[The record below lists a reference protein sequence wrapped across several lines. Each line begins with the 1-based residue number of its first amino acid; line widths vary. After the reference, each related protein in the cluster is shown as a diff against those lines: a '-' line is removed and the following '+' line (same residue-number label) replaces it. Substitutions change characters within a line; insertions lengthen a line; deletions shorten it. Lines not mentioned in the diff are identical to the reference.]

1 MKVLITGGAGFIGQR
16 TGELLLKQGHQL
28 TILDNLSPPAHDGPP
43 ALPAGMDLVE
53 GDVRKR
59 EDWVKALKENEVVL
73 HLADHHD
80 YLPSFSKLFHVN
92 AVGTAILFELL
103 LEGKT
108 SVRRVVLGSSMALY
122 GEGKYRCGKD
132 RDVYP
137 QPRSLDALERGIW
150 DPPCPICGGAITP
163 MGTDESVARPAS
175 AYGLSKLAQEEMV
188 RLLGERHG
196 IEWIVLRYGAG
207 QGRAQPFQNAYYG
220 ALRIFALRLA
230 HDQTPQLLEDGHQL
244 RDFIDVDDVARANL
258 AALAGLPPGAY
269 NVASGRAHTLMDL
282 ARILL
287 RVAERDVAPETPGR
301 YRVGDARHSVPDV
314 SRMKAAGWEAQ
325 TGLEAMAREYWQWLT
340 AQPNL
345 DTYFEGA
352 DHLMERTG
360 TVRVALCPKTE
371 PAAFPSA
378 TRPSDGVM
386 ASGFMGPS
394 SSLGWRSLPSIS
406 TATR

>member
-16 TGELLLKQGHQL
+16 TGEHLMKQGHQV

-43 ALPAGMDLVE
+43 ALPAGMELVE

-80 YLPSFSKLFHVN
+80 YLPSFSKLFHIN

-108 SVRRVVLGSSMALY
+108 SVRRVVLGSSMAVY

-132 RDVYP
+132 GDVYP
-137 QPRSLDALERGIW
+137 QPRRVDALERGIW

-163 MGTDESVARPAS
+163 MITDESVARPTS
-175 AYGLSKLAQEEMV
+175 AYGLSKLAQEELV

-196 IEWIVLRYGAG
+196 IEWVILRYGAV

-220 ALRIFALRLA
+220 ALRIFSLRLA
-230 HDQTPQLLEDGHQL
+230 HNQTPQLLEDGNQL
-244 RDFIDVDDVARANL
+244 RDFIDVEDVARANV
-258 AALAGLPPGAY
+258 AALAGLAPGAY
-269 NVASGRAHTLMDL
+269 NVASGRAHTVMDL

-287 RVAERDVAPETPGR
+287 RVAERDIAPETPGR

-325 TGLEAMAREYWQWLT
+325 IGLEAMAREYWQWLT

-360 TVRVALCPKTE
+360 TVRVA
-371 PAAFPSA
+371 
-378 TRPSDGVM
+378 R
-386 ASGFMGPS
+386 
-394 SSLGWRSLPSIS
+394 
-406 TATR
+406 

>member
-16 TGELLLKQGHQL
+16 TGEHLMKQGHQV

-43 ALPAGMDLVE
+43 TLPAGMELVE

-73 HLADHHD
+73 HLADHND
-80 YLPSFSKLFHVN
+80 YLPSFSKLFHIN

-103 LEGKT
+103 LEGTT
-108 SVRRVVLGSSMALY
+108 SVRRVVLGSSTAVY

-132 RDVYP
+132 GDVYP
-137 QPRSLDALERGIW
+137 QPRRVDALERGIW

-163 MGTDESVARPAS
+163 MVTDESVVRPTS
-175 AYGLSKLAQEEMV
+175 AYGLSKLAQEDLV

-196 IEWIVLRYGAG
+196 IEWIILRYGAV
-207 QGRAQPFQNAYYG
+207 QGRAQPFQNAYFG

-230 HDQTPQLLEDGHQL
+230 HSQTPQLLEDGNQL
-244 RDFIDVDDVARANL
+244 RDFIDVDDVARANV
-258 AALAGLPPGAY
+258 AAIAGLPPGAY
-269 NVASGRAHTLMDL
+269 NVASGRAHTVMDL

-287 RVAERDVAPETPGR
+287 RVAERDIVPETPGR
-301 YRVGDARHSVPDV
+301 YRVGDPRHAVPDV

-325 TGLEAMAREYWQWLT
+325 IGLEAMAREYWQWLT

-360 TVRVALCPKTE
+360 TVREA
-371 PAAFPSA
+371 
-378 TRPSDGVM
+378 R
-386 ASGFMGPS
+386 
-394 SSLGWRSLPSIS
+394 
-406 TATR
+406 

>member
-16 TGELLLKQGHQL
+16 TGEHLMKQGHQV

-43 ALPAGMDLVE
+43 ALPAGMELVE

-80 YLPSFSKLFHVN
+80 YLPSFSKLFHIN

-108 SVRRVVLGSSMALY
+108 SVRRVVLGSSMAVY

-132 RDVYP
+132 GDVYP
-137 QPRSLDALERGIW
+137 QPRRVDALERGIW

-163 MGTDESVARPAS
+163 MVTDESVARPTS
-175 AYGLSKLAQEEMV
+175 AYGLSKLAQEELV

-196 IEWIVLRYGAG
+196 IEWIILRYGAV

-230 HDQTPQLLEDGHQL
+230 HQQTPQLLEDGNQL
-244 RDFIDVDDVARANL
+244 RDFIDVDDVA
-258 AALAGLPPGAY
+258 
-269 NVASGRAHTLMDL
+269 SGRAHTVMDL

-287 RVAERDVAPETPGR
+287 RVAERDIVPETPGR
-301 YRVGDARHSVPDV
+301 YRVGDPRHAVPDV

-325 TGLEAMAREYWQWLT
+325 IGLEAMAREYWQWLT

-360 TVRVALCPKTE
+360 TVREA
-371 PAAFPSA
+371 
-378 TRPSDGVM
+378 R
-386 ASGFMGPS
+386 
-394 SSLGWRSLPSIS
+394 
-406 TATR
+406 

>member
-108 SVRRVVLGSSMALY
+108 SVRRVVLGSSMAVY

-132 RDVYP
+132 GDVYP
-137 QPRSLDALERGIW
+137 QPRRVDALERGIW

-163 MGTDESVARPAS
+163 MVTDESVARPTS
-175 AYGLSKLAQEEMV
+175 AYGLSKLAQEELV

-196 IEWIVLRYGAG
+196 IEWIILRYGAV

-230 HDQTPQLLEDGHQL
+230 HNQAPQLLEDGNQL
-244 RDFIDVDDVARANL
+244 RDFVDVDDVARANA

-269 NVASGRAHTLMDL
+269 NVASGRAHTVMDL

-287 RVAERDVAPETPGR
+287 RVAERDIAPETPGR

-360 TVRVALCPKTE
+360 TVRVA
-371 PAAFPSA
+371 
-378 TRPSDGVM
+378 R
-386 ASGFMGPS
+386 
-394 SSLGWRSLPSIS
+394 
-406 TATR
+406 

>member
-16 TGELLLKQGHQL
+16 TAQLFLKQGHQVS
-28 TILDNLSPPAHDGPP
+28 ILDNLSPPAHDGPP
-43 ALPAGMDLVE
+43 ALPAGIDLTQ

-59 EDWVKALKENEVVL
+59 EDWVQALKENEVVL

-108 SVRRVVLGSSMALY
+108 SVRRVVLGSSMAVY

-132 RDVYP
+132 GDVYP
-137 QPRSLDALERGIW
+137 QPRRADALERAVW
-150 DPPCPICGGAITP
+150 DPPCPLCGGAVTP
-163 MGTDESVARPAS
+163 MITEESVARPAS
-175 AYGLSKLAQEEMV
+175 AYGLSKLAQEELV

-196 IEWIVLRYGAG
+196 IEWVILRYGAV

-230 HDQTPQLLEDGHQL
+230 HNQPPLLLEDGNQL

-258 AALAGLPPGAY
+258 AAVTGLPSGAY
-269 NVASGRAHTLMDL
+269 NVASGRAHTVMDL

-287 RVAERDVAPETPGR
+287 RVAERTATPETPGR
-301 YRVGDARHSVPDV
+301 YRIGDPRHVVPDV
-314 SRMKAAGWEAQ
+314 SRLKATGWEAQ
-325 TGLEAMAREYWQWLT
+325 TDLTAMAREYWQWLQE
-340 AQPNL
+340 QPNL
-345 DTYFEGA
+345 DAYFEGA
-352 DHLMERTG
+352 EYLMERTG
-360 TVRVALCPKTE
+360 TVRV
-371 PAAFPSA
+371 
-378 TRPSDGVM
+378 TR
-386 ASGFMGPS
+386 
-394 SSLGWRSLPSIS
+394 
-406 TATR
+406 

>member
-16 TGELLLKQGHQL
+16 TGEHLMKQGHQV

-43 ALPAGMDLVE
+43 ALPAGMELVE

-80 YLPSFSKLFHVN
+80 YLPSFSKLFHIN

-108 SVRRVVLGSSMALY
+108 SVRRVVLGSSMAVY

-132 RDVYP
+132 GDVYP
-137 QPRSLDALERGIW
+137 QPRRVDALERGIW

-163 MGTDESVARPAS
+163 MVTDESVARPTS
-175 AYGLSKLAQEEMV
+175 AYGLSKLAQEELV

-196 IEWIVLRYGAG
+196 IEWVILRYGAV

-220 ALRIFALRLA
+220 ALRIFSLRLA
-230 HDQTPQLLEDGHQL
+230 HNQTPQLLEDGNQL
-244 RDFIDVDDVARANL
+244 RDFIDVEDVARANV
-258 AALAGLPPGAY
+258 AALAGLAPGAY
-269 NVASGRAHTLMDL
+269 NVASGRAHTVMDL

-287 RVAERDVAPETPGR
+287 RVAERDIAPETPGR

-325 TGLEAMAREYWQWLT
+325 IGLEAMAREYWQWLT

-360 TVRVALCPKTE
+360 TVRVA
-371 PAAFPSA
+371 
-378 TRPSDGVM
+378 R
-386 ASGFMGPS
+386 
-394 SSLGWRSLPSIS
+394 
-406 TATR
+406 